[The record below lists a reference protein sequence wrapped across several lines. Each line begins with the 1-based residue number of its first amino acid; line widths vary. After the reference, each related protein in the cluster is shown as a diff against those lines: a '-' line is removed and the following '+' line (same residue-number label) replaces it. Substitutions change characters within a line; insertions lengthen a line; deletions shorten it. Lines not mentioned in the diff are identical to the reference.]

1 VADPEKARHCERP
14 AEVATARA
22 MPDEKLIPF
31 EVEVNVNKVR
41 VRVTLMLKARPTVEP
56 QVEVHVEAEKNPK
69 EDKPTIGE
77 GGRA

>member
-1 VADPEKARHCERP
+1 MWTPGRNCY
-14 AEVATARA
+14 ARA
-22 MPDEKLIPF
+22 MPDDKLIPF

-41 VRVTLMLKARPTVEP
+41 VRVTLMLKARPTAEP
-56 QVEVHVEAEKNPK
+56 QVEVHVEDEKNPK